1 MPTFVVVPVKG
12 RLDLTRSLVGQLARD
27 AYDAIFV
34 LDNGSRDETWNWLC
48 SCPKSLALQAV
59 DATDLGIYAMWNL
72 GIRLARER
80 SPVCNV
86 AILNNDIRLGIHF
99 LDHLAVGLRSSP
111 ALWAVSANYDGR
123 RIEGVEYVQASFKSG
138 GFAGFAFMTR
148 GEIFDAVS
156 FDEEFRWWYG
166 DDDFLAQIE
175 QSGGRVGIVGSATV
189 EHVNGGGQT
198 AQYTREMLITIE
210 RDRRRMWSKWHHF

>member
-12 RLDLTRSLVGQLARD
+12 RLELTRSLVAQLARD
-27 AYDAIFV
+27 PYDTIFV
-34 LDNGSRDETWNWLC
+34 LDNGSGDGTWDWL
-48 SCPKSLALQAV
+48 SSTPHELALQAI
-59 DATDLGIYAMWNL
+59 DAKDLGIYAMWNL

-86 AILNNDIRLGIHF
+86 AILNNDIRVGRHF
-99 LDHLAVGLRSSP
+99 LDHLAAGLRSSDD
-111 ALWAVSANYDGR
+111 LWAASANYDGR
-123 RIEGVEYVQASFKSG
+123 PIEGVEHVQASFKSG

-175 QSGGRVGIVGSATV
+175 QSGGRVGIVGAATV

-198 AQYTREMLITIE
+198 AQYTREMLSTVE
-210 RDRRRMWSKWHHF
+210 RDRRRMWSKWHRF